1 MSARRKIYPPSR
13 NTTIVRLWMKAKNI
27 SLRRDFASDEARGED
42 SSSVRSRKL
51 HRGKNNKKRSK
62 IYVYLFLIILGVSL
76 FLYFVTSRKYWD
88 GEGRLTLAVQK
99 LDGDVNIVTFDPKT
113 SEIFNIRI
121 PGSTEVEVANQ
132 LGVWKLKSVWEL
144 SMQENLEGSL
154 L

>member
-1 MSARRKIYPPSR
+1 MPARRKINS
-13 NTTIVRLWMKAKNI
+13 
-27 SLRRDFASDEARGED
+27 
-42 SSSVRSRKL
+42 
-51 HRGKNNKKRSK
+51 GKNNKRSLARLASGKKRSK
-62 IYVYLFLIILGVSL
+62 IFIYLFLIILTFSL